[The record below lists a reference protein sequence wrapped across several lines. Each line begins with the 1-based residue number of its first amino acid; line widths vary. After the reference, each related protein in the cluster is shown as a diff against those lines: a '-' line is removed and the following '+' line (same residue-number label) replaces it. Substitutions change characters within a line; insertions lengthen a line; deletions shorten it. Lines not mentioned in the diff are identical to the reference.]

1 MADRRHLF
9 ISHHHAD
16 DRTVDQ
22 FSKLLGKRAL
32 DVRNSSIRAKPSNVE
47 RLKNGNVDEKVIR
60 RLLRMK
66 ISWASSVVVLIG
78 KKTHTRPW
86 VEWEIE
92 EANAQGKR
100 IIGVYE
106 HGGQENDVSRT
117 LEKYATSIVAWNA
130 ASIQKA
136 IDGDP
141 TFENPDGSQRTS
153 ATGIARS
160 VC

>member
-16 DRTVDQ
+16 DRSVDQ
-22 FSKLLGKRAL
+22 FSKLLGKKSL
-32 DVRNSSIRAKPSNVE
+32 DVRNSSIRAKPSNQE
-47 RLKNGNVDEKVIR
+47 RLKNGMVDDKVIR

-66 ISWASSVVVLIG
+66 ISWASTVVVLIG
-78 KKTHTRPW
+78 RKTHARPW
-86 VEWEIE
+86 VDWEIK

-106 HGGQENDVSRT
+106 HGGQENDISPT
-117 LEKYATSIVAWNA
+117 LEKYASSIVAWNA
-130 ASIQKA
+130 TSIQNA
-136 IDGDP
+136 IDGNSS
-141 TFENPDGSQRTS
+141 FENPDGTQRAI